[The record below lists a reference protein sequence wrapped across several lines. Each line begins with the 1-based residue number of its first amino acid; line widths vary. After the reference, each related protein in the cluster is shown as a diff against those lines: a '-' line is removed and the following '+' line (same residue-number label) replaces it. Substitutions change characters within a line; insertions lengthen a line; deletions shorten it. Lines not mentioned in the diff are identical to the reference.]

1 MSEAY
6 IVAAA
11 RTPGGRR
18 AGRLSGWHPADL
30 AAQVL
35 DALVARTGADPALID
50 DVIMGCVGQI
60 GEQAC
65 NVARNA
71 VLSSCLPESVPG
83 TSVDRQC
90 GSSQQALHFA
100 AQAVMSGTM
109 DVVIAAGVES
119 MSRVPMGTS
128 MTLPAKNN
136 MGFYVSPG
144 MHKRYDGVEFSQF
157 AGAEQIAR
165 KYELSKDELDAYAY
179 LSHRRAIEA
188 TRLGRFEEEV
198 VPVAVR
204 MAEGHCPDELTT
216 VDEGIRF
223 EASLEGIASVK
234 LIQEGGRLTAASAS
248 QICDGASGVMVVN
261 ERGLKALG
269 VKPLARVH
277 QMTVIGHDPVIM
289 LEAPIPATQLALKRC
304 GLSLDD
310 IDAYE
315 VNEAFAS
322 VPLAWQKALGANP
335 DRLNVNG
342 GAIALG
348 HPLGASGTRLM
359 TTLLHVLEQRGW
371 RYGLQTMCEGGGLA
385 NVTIVER
392 L

>member
-1 MSEAY
+1 MSEAF

-18 AGRLSGWHPADL
+18 GGRLSGWHPADL

-71 VLSSCLPESVPG
+71 ILSSSLPESVPG

-128 MTLPAKNN
+128 MSLPAKNN
-136 MGFYVSPG
+136 MGFYVSPS

-157 AGAEQIAR
+157 AGAEQMAR
-165 KYELSKDELDAYAY
+165 KYELSKGELDAYACQ
-179 LSHRRAIEA
+179 SHRRAGEA
-188 TRLGRFEEEV
+188 TRLGRFEEEI

-204 MAEGHCPDELTT
+204 LAEGDSPDERAT

-223 EASLEGIASVK
+223 DASLEGIAAVK
-234 LIQEGGRLTAASAS
+234 LIQEGGRLSAASAS

-269 VKPLARVH
+269 VPPLAH
-277 QMTVIGHDPVIM
+277 IHNMTVIGHDPVIM
-289 LEAPIPATQLALKRC
+289 LEAPIPATQLALKRS
-304 GLSLDD
+304 GLSLAD

-335 DRLNVNG
+335 DRLNVHG

-359 TTLLHVLEQRGW
+359 TTLLHLLAQRGW